1 MIYVSFKKDN
11 YIVMHQKNVTTGLLE
26 ASPFVMNTSRSVQV
40 GNPVNFLDT
49 NVSAFDAEN
58 GDFGCAGG
66 GDDWFINSN
75 GTISQKYTPELVLG
89 FKTAG
94 MYTFIHFNSFHLSIL
109 FVPKDTKS
117 NAY

>member
-1 MIYVSFKKDN
+1 
-11 YIVMHQKNVTTGLLE
+11 MHQKNVTTGLLE

-94 MYTFIHFNSFHLSIL
+94 MYTFTFQFISFEHSLCPKRYEVQCIL
-109 FVPKDTKS
+109 INCLV
-117 NAY
+117 